1 MRATL
6 AALDKDSTAREH
18 AVMVLSFDGLSRG
31 EIGGL
36 QWGGDLKKG
45 TLSVRRSAWQGKARQ
60 MPKNTQSVREIGI
73 GPMLAPSLTR
83 LHKRLSRP
91 GH

>member
-1 MRATL
+1 LADPRSLRKTQHYSVDEMRATL

-45 TLSVRRSAWQGKARQ
+45 TS
-60 MPKNTQSVREIGI
+60 E
-73 GPMLAPSLTR
+73 
-83 LHKRLSRP
+83 RP
-91 GH
+91 ALCVAG